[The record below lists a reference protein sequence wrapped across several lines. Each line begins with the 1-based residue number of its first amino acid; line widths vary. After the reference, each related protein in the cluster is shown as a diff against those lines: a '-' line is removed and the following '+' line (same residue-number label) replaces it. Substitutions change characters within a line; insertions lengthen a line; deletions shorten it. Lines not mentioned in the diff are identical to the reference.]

1 MATSLSTTTATIE
14 PAGGPRLAL
23 IDRYVL
29 RMTAWPMLGCLGV
42 TVISLLLERTLR
54 LLDALSNS
62 NSRFGSVAEL
72 ATNLL
77 PHYLGL
83 ALPVAFFVALFI
95 VITRLDDGSEV
106 EAFLASG
113 IPLTRMAAPYVGL
126 GLVLMSISIVVF
138 GYAQPYSRYAYRA
151 VLYSAVNAGWNGRLD
166 GGAFVNDGDSIMTA
180 DGANL
185 AGRELQRIFIRRAT
199 PGGGEEVITAKTA
212 QLAPDKDRKNVT
224 LTLHDGTR
232 IGRSKDGTFDTLR
245 FDTFVMQSSLEG
257 AASLLR
263 ARGGDQRELTLG
275 ELASQAAMPNPVI
288 PRETLLAELY
298 ARLARSLILPFL
310 PLIALPLGLAAK
322 RKRRTAGLLFAGA
335 LLVAFQYG
343 LQFGQGLATA
353 GKISAEIGVGIPFF
367 AFTGFAVW
375 MFAGSRKRPGETP
388 IGRFVGQV
396 AYVIE
401 RLRKRLQ
408 PRRRIRA

>member
-1 MATSLSTTTATIE
+1 L
-14 PAGGPRLAL
+14 
-23 IDRYVL
+23 
-29 RMTAWPMLGCLGV
+29 WP
-42 TVISLLLERTLR
+42 
-54 LLDALSNS
+54 
-62 NSRFGSVAEL
+62 F
-72 ATNLL
+72 
-77 PHYLGL
+77 P
-83 ALPVAFFVALFI
+83 
-95 VITRLDDGSEV
+95 
-106 EAFLASG
+106 
-113 IPLTRMAAPYVGL
+113 
-126 GLVLMSISIVVF
+126 
-138 GYAQPYSRYAYRA
+138 AQPVRQ
-151 VLYSAVNAGWNGRLD
+151 LC
-166 GGAFVNDGDSIMTA
+166 GAFVNDGDSIMTA

-185 AGRELQRIFIRRAT
+185 AGRQLQRIFIRRAT

-232 IGRSKDGTFDTLR
+232 IGQSKDGTFDTLR

-263 ARGGDQRELTLG
+263 ARGGDERELTLG

-335 LLVAFQYG
+335 LFLAFQHG
-343 LQFGQGLATA
+343 LQFGQGLAAA
-353 GKISAEIGVGIPFF
+353 GKVSAEIGVGVPFF
-367 AFTGFAVW
+367 LFSGFAVW

-388 IGRFVGQV
+388 IGRFVG
-396 AYVIE
+396 YVGDIID
-401 RLRKRLQ
+401 RIRKRLK
-408 PRRRIRA
+408 PRRRMRA